1 VIFTN
6 VIGLVVGLIALA
18 AGMGLILRARRTG
31 STAMLVLI
39 AIGLLAF
46 ALAMGEPTLRWP
58 KEERVTVMVD
68 MSPSTRGAAF
78 RDQPWFNSR
87 IKTLLGDVPYDVT
100 RFGEGAPRE
109 TTFSPN
115 GSRPIVLFSDAQ
127 FDLPTTAPRTFVVLD
142 PNLEKV
148 DDAAVVSLR
157 VVDDRAIAE
166 VDSGVSP
173 RTLSM
178 TGRRPT
184 TVPAGRSMQSVAI
197 TSPTVTSH
205 VDGRDHW
212 PENDSLTTRVPP
224 AMRAEQWWI
233 GMRRADASW
242 RSLEPGQLPTDAAL
256 YLNSAII
263 VLDNV
268 PADAISLDQQRRLSQ
283 YVRDLGG
290 TLVIL
295 GGDRAF
301 GAGGYSR
308 TMLDDLSP
316 LASNPPSPTTHWMLL
331 VDASGSMSA
340 GIDSTTR
347 FRAAGEAAAQLVE
360 HLPKA
365 DLVSVGGF
373 AIDLKWWINRAPVA
387 KVDQP
392 IPPPEESPNGPTNL
406 QAALDAVAQSADRSL
421 PNELLI
427 ISDTDAQISD
437 PAALA
442 ARLKDARIRTSVL
455 AIGETSQNG
464 ALAQIVNATNGRLI
478 QERDVAR
485 WPAAMQ
491 ELARSAAPDHLVRG
505 RASIDFTGQLAFLGR
520 RQSDVLNRT
529 WRKNDATL
537 SATAQVNGAQ
547 IPAAGV
553 WSIGAGRVISVA
565 TSLDV
570 ADANA
575 IAEHFAQ
582 LPTDPRIKVTWDQ
595 GTTLHVQIDGA
606 ENGSFMNNLTPALS
620 LIDSSS
626 GARERHLIPQTAP
639 GQYEIAVPAPTQPAL
654 ATITVDNRTVARAAV
669 AGHYPREFYP
679 VGNDR
684 RAMRELAGMSG
695 GEVIEPSDN
704 GPIDFHWPTRTVSL
718 APWLAIAGVI
728 SIAGALVV
736 WRRS

>member
-6 VIGLVVGLIALA
+6 LIGLVVGLIALA
-18 AGMGLILRARRTG
+18 AGFALILRARHVV
-31 STAMLVLI
+31 STLMLVLI
-39 AIGLLAF
+39 AAGLLAF

-58 KEERVTVMVD
+58 NRERVTVMVD
-68 MSPSTRGAAF
+68 LSPSTRGAAF
-78 RDQPWFNSR
+78 RDERWLASR
-87 IKTLLGDVPYDVT
+87 IQTLLGNVPHDVI

-109 TTFSPN
+109 TTFWPV
-115 GSRPIVLFSDAQ
+115 GSKPIVLFSDAQ
-127 FDLPTTAPRTFVVLD
+127 FDLPTTAPPTYVVVD

-148 DDAAVVSLR
+148 DNAAVVSLR
-157 VVDDRAIAE
+157 VINDRAIAE
-166 VDSGVSP
+166 VDGGTSP
-173 RTLSM
+173 RTMSLSGRAPTTAP
-178 TGRRPT
+178 TGRST
-184 TVPAGRSMQSVAI
+184 QSVAI
-197 TSPTVTSH
+197 TSPMVTAH
-205 VDGRDHW
+205 VDGRDRW
-212 PENDSLTTRVPP
+212 PENDSLTIRVPP
-224 AMRAEQWWI
+224 PMRAEQWWI
-233 GMRRADASW
+233 GTRRADVSW
-242 RSLEPGQLPTDAAL
+242 RSLEPRQLPTDAAL

-268 PADAISLDQQRRLSQ
+268 PADALSLDQQRRLSQ

-290 TLVIL
+290 TLVIM

-308 TMLDDLSP
+308 TILDDLSP
-316 LASNPPSPTTHWMLL
+316 LASNAPSPTTHWMVL

-340 GIDSTTR
+340 GIGATTR
-347 FRAAGEAAAQLVE
+347 FRAAGEAAAQLLE

-373 AIDLKWWINRAPVA
+373 ARDLKWWINRRSVA
-387 KVDQP
+387 NIDQP

-406 QAALDAVAQSADRSL
+406 QAALEAVAQSADRSL

-427 ISDTDAQISD
+427 ISDTDVQISD
-437 PAALA
+437 PAVLA
-442 ARLKDARIRTSVL
+442 ARLKEARVLANVL
-455 AIGETSQNG
+455 AIGETTQNG
-464 ALAQIVNATNGRLI
+464 ALTQIVKATNGRLI

-491 ELARSAAPDHLVRG
+491 ELARSAAPDLLVRG
-505 RASIDFTGQLAFLGR
+505 PVAIAFTGPLSFLGR
-520 RQSDVLNRT
+520 RESDVLNRT
-529 WRKNDATL
+529 WLKNDATL
-537 SATAQVNGAQ
+537 SATAPNNGAQ
-547 IPAAGV
+547 IPAAGI
-553 WSIGAGRVISVA
+553 WSIGTGRVISVA
-565 TSLDV
+565 TSLDL
-570 ADANA
+570 ADANT

-595 GTTLHVQIDGA
+595 GTTLRVRVDAA

-626 GARERHLIPQTAP
+626 GTREHHIIPQTAP
-639 GQYEIAVPAPTQPAL
+639 GRYEIALPAPMQPAL
-654 ATITVDNRTVARAAV
+654 ATITVDNRLIARAAV

-728 SIAGALVV
+728 SIAGALVA